1 MPLSTKSPA
10 VRCSAS
16 SAGSARA
23 TGSWGDAS
31 KSGRSPLRVCSA
43 PLAPDCRSGH
53 TERVFKGSV
62 MKIAIGGKGG
72 SGKTTI
78 AGTLARVL
86 AAGGSR
92 VVALD
97 DDSNPNLAITVGVP
111 AGRAAGLPALP
122 RDFLE
127 ERQDDQGQTWLEL
140 KIPTEEFI
148 DSYGVRAA
156 ENLTLLVMGQPSH
169 GGSG

>member
-1 MPLSTKSPA
+1 
-10 VRCSAS
+10 
-16 SAGSARA
+16 
-23 TGSWGDAS
+23 
-31 KSGRSPLRVCSA
+31 
-43 PLAPDCRSGH
+43 
-53 TERVFKGSV
+53 

-86 AAGGSR
+86 AAGGAR

-127 ERQDDQGQTWLEL
+127 EKTDARGETRLEL
-140 KIPTEEFI
+140 KIPTDDFI
-148 DSYGVRAA
+148 DRFGVRAA